1 MNSQELHGV
10 IVPLITPLH
19 NDETV
24 DVPALRRVIN
34 YIIKGGVHGIFPLG
48 TSGEF
53 ARLNDAERRK
63 IMEVTIAETRKRV
76 PVLVGISD
84 TGLHRVIENLK
95 IAESLG
101 ADAVVVSPPY
111 YYPVQD
117 DGEIVAFY
125 SEIAERSSL
134 PILLYNIPVTC
145 GTNISLAAL
154 EQILSGGGSQFVGI
168 KDSSGDL
175 DYLQQ
180 IISRHG
186 DNPAF
191 RIFVGDESVG
201 YEGLVAGAHGIVPS
215 LGNVFP
221 RIFVALYEAI
231 RQGELSKARNIADQ
245 INAMNKINLYSNS
258 WMSAIVWRKAALS
271 QLALCG
277 EKVTEPYI
285 PITDAVRRDIA
296 QMVAIY
302 SKNYGI

>member
-1 MNSQELHGV
+1 MDSQELHGV
-10 IVPLITPLH
+10 IVPLVTPLH

-53 ARLNDAERRK
+53 ARLSDAERRT
-63 IMEVTIAETRKRV
+63 IMEVTIAETQQRV

-111 YYPVQD
+111 YYPVHD
-117 DGEIVAFY
+117 DAEIVAFY
-125 SEIAERSSL
+125 SEVAERSSL

-154 EQILSGGGSQFVGI
+154 EQILSGSGSKIVGI
-168 KDSSGDL
+168 KDSSGNR

-180 IISRHG
+180 IISRYH

-191 RIFVGDESVG
+191 RIFVGDESIG
-201 YEGLVAGAHGIVPS
+201 YEGLAAGAHGIVPS

-221 RIFVALYEAI
+221 RLFVALYEAI
-231 RQGELSKARNIADQ
+231 RDGELSKARSIADQ
-245 INAMNKINLYSNS
+245 INAMNKMNLYSNS

-271 QLALCG
+271 QLSLCG

-302 SKNYGI
+302 SENYGI